1 MDQLFRDLNAVTN
14 KHKVESV
21 HLSDFP
27 AVNESAID
35 TDLEQRMELAQSFS
49 SMVLSLRK
57 KYKIKVRQPLQKI
70 MIPILDEKFKLQV
83 EAIKDLILS
92 EVNVK
97 DLDYL
102 TEDSGILV
110 KKIKANFKVLGP
122 KYQKQMKQIAAAV
135 AKFNKANIATL
146 ERTNAFDLDIEGEK
160 IILTL
165 EDVEILSED
174 IPGWAVANEGRLTVA
189 LDMTISPLLREEGI
203 ARELVNRVQNLRKDR
218 DFELT
223 DRISLKIKTVEG
235 IVAAIDNNKN
245 YICSEVLADNVEW
258 VLSLES
264 GVEVEV
270 DEDLK
275 TEISIDKL
283 N

>member
-1 MDQLFRDLNAVTN
+1 
-14 KHKVESV
+14 
-21 HLSDFP
+21 LSDFP

-97 DLDYL
+97 DLEYL

-135 AKFNKANIATL
+135 AKFNKADIATL

>member
-1 MDQLFRDLNAVTN
+1 
-14 KHKVESV
+14 
-21 HLSDFP
+21 
-27 AVNESAID
+27 
-35 TDLEQRMELAQSFS
+35 
-49 SMVLSLRK
+49 
-57 KYKIKVRQPLQKI
+57 
-70 MIPILDEKFKLQV
+70 MIPILDEKFKVQV

-97 DLDYL
+97 DLEYL

-110 KKIKANFKVLGP
+110 KKIKANFKVLEP

>member
-1 MDQLFRDLNAVTN
+1 
-14 KHKVESV
+14 
-21 HLSDFP
+21 
-27 AVNESAID
+27 
-35 TDLEQRMELAQSFS
+35 
-49 SMVLSLRK
+49 
-57 KYKIKVRQPLQKI
+57 

-97 DLDYL
+97 DLEYL

-135 AKFNKANIATL
+135 AKFNKADIATL

>member
-1 MDQLFRDLNAVTN
+1 
-14 KHKVESV
+14 
-21 HLSDFP
+21 
-27 AVNESAID
+27 
-35 TDLEQRMELAQSFS
+35 
-49 SMVLSLRK
+49 MVLSLRK

-70 MIPILDEKFKLQV
+70 MIPILDAKFKLQV
-83 EAIKDLILS
+83 DAIKDLILS

-97 DLDYL
+97 DLEYL
-102 TEDSGILV
+102 TEDSGVLV

-135 AKFNKANIATL
+135 AKFNQQDIATL

-189 LDMTISPLLREEGI
+189 LDMTISPALKEEGI
-203 ARELVNRVQNLRKDR
+203 ARELVNRVQNLRKDSN
-218 DFELT
+218 FELT

-245 YICSEVLADNVEW
+245 YICSEVLADKVEW
-258 VLSLES
+258 VSSLES
-264 GVEVEV
+264 GFEVEV

>member
-1 MDQLFRDLNAVTN
+1 MFRDLNAVTN

-27 AVNESAID
+27 AVNENAFD

-97 DLDYL
+97 DLEYL

>member
-1 MDQLFRDLNAVTN
+1 
-14 KHKVESV
+14 
-21 HLSDFP
+21 
-27 AVNESAID
+27 
-35 TDLEQRMELAQSFS
+35 MELAQSFS

-97 DLDYL
+97 DLEYL